1 MGAGGQ
7 CSCHPHCSQGGLE
20 KEEARLDGTRGGDQP
35 TPLPLAQG
43 LGEAERCRGRV
54 LGAGGAMV
62 RPPPT
67 CAGVGSNPGLFGGG
81 EAGPWGPSSVAVI
94 ICSWILR

>member
-1 MGAGGQ
+1 
-7 CSCHPHCSQGGLE
+7 
-20 KEEARLDGTRGGDQP
+20 
-35 TPLPLAQG
+35 
-43 LGEAERCRGRV
+43 
-54 LGAGGAMV
+54 MV

-94 ICSWILR
+94 ICSWILC

>member
-1 MGAGGQ
+1 MFIEEKALQPKNSRARRAWAPYGGGQ

-43 LGEAERCRGRV
+43 LGRQSIAE
-54 LGAGGAMV
+54 
-62 RPPPT
+62 
-67 CAGVGSNPGLFGGG
+67 GVFWVQEEL
-81 EAGPWGPSSVAVI
+81 W
-94 ICSWILR
+94 